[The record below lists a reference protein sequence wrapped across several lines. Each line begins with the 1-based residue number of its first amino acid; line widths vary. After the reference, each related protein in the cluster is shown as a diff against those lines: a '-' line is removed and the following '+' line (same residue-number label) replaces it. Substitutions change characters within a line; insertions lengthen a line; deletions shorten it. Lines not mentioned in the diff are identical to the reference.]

1 MNSNYSA
8 QEKNFAT
15 ALLHN
20 LWKYLL
26 LAASIVATVKIIFF
40 GFDIDEQ
47 YAVSMAYRLVQ
58 GDRMF
63 LEMWEPHQTSAFFSA
78 AFLWLYMQLF
88 HTLKYSVLFLRIVGV
103 VTQLLISILTYRAF
117 RKFVTENT
125 AFVIAVFYYNII
137 PKNSTVPDF
146 SNMLLWF
153 SMLLFLCLLYFFLAE
168 NNEIPGKYFCLIMSG
183 LSTSALVL
191 SYPTC
196 LFVVVPVSIG
206 ICCVSTFKN
215 RWCNLMCYL
224 FTCAFCGISWLSY
237 FLFHMS
243 FSRFVAGVS
252 AMFSDGSH
260 SDTFASKLRGL
271 FSYIYDILPLFLA
284 VALCSFVLWKFLN
297 VISKKRYAYSLIL
310 IILLAVEQILV
321 WYFMQKRLNYPG
333 LLSYFLLFL
342 AFRYYHLHRSE
353 VKDRTTISYAL
364 FWFGSIASLFLL
376 AAGFLASN
384 TQLYESIG
392 YVTIGIVVFLYFL
405 DKEQKRNR
413 CLWKVVIFAIIGTAI
428 LHKGFYVS
436 YLYGHDTIFVSRQKA
451 EDGPMAGIYGRYS
464 DGHEYNLRNQ
474 LLHTYIPERSN
485 LLLVS
490 NKTIMYLQG
499 DYVICNYSTISTPT
513 IDERLFQYWTLYP
526 DKVPEYIVWD
536 KGSEGYIATNP
547 EVNARLVENAEL
559 LVDDEGLLIY
569 RLPANPY

>member
-103 VTQLLISILTYRAF
+103 VTQLLISILTYRTF

-191 SYPTC
+191 S
-196 LFVVVPVSIG
+196 L
-206 ICCVSTFKN
+206 
-215 RWCNLMCYL
+215 
-224 FTCAFCGISWLSY
+224 
-237 FLFHMS
+237 
-243 FSRFVAGVS
+243 
-252 AMFSDGSH
+252 
-260 SDTFASKLRGL
+260 
-271 FSYIYDILPLFLA
+271 
-284 VALCSFVLWKFLN
+284 
-297 VISKKRYAYSLIL
+297 SLIR
-310 IILLAVEQILV
+310 I
-321 WYFMQKRLNYPG
+321 
-333 LLSYFLLFL
+333 
-342 AFRYYHLHRSE
+342 SE
-353 VKDRTTISYAL
+353 
-364 FWFGSIASLFLL
+364 
-376 AAGFLASN
+376 
-384 TQLYESIG
+384 
-392 YVTIGIVVFLYFL
+392 
-405 DKEQKRNR
+405 
-413 CLWKVVIFAIIGTAI
+413 
-428 LHKGFYVS
+428 
-436 YLYGHDTIFVSRQKA
+436 
-451 EDGPMAGIYGRYS
+451 
-464 DGHEYNLRNQ
+464 
-474 LLHTYIPERSN
+474 
-485 LLLVS
+485 
-490 NKTIMYLQG
+490 
-499 DYVICNYSTISTPT
+499 PT
-513 IDERLFQYWTLYP
+513 RP
-526 DKVPEYIVWD
+526 
-536 KGSEGYIATNP
+536 
-547 EVNARLVENAEL
+547 
-559 LVDDEGLLIY
+559 
-569 RLPANPY
+569 

>member
-103 VTQLLISILTYRAF
+103 VTQLLISILTYRTF

-168 NNEIPGKYFCLIMSG
+168 NNEIPGKYFYLIMSG

-206 ICCVSTFKN
+206 N
-215 RWCNLMCYL
+215 
-224 FTCAFCGISWLSY
+224 
-237 FLFHMS
+237 
-243 FSRFVAGVS
+243 
-252 AMFSDGSH
+252 
-260 SDTFASKLRGL
+260 
-271 FSYIYDILPLFLA
+271 
-284 VALCSFVLWKFLN
+284 
-297 VISKKRYAYSLIL
+297 
-310 IILLAVEQILV
+310 
-321 WYFMQKRLNYPG
+321 
-333 LLSYFLLFL
+333 
-342 AFRYYHLHRSE
+342 
-353 VKDRTTISYAL
+353 
-364 FWFGSIASLFLL
+364 
-376 AAGFLASN
+376 
-384 TQLYESIG
+384 
-392 YVTIGIVVFLYFL
+392 
-405 DKEQKRNR
+405 
-413 CLWKVVIFAIIGTAI
+413 KV
-428 LHKGFYVS
+428 
-436 YLYGHDTIFVSRQKA
+436 D
-451 EDGPMAGIYGRYS
+451 
-464 DGHEYNLRNQ
+464 
-474 LLHTYIPERSN
+474 
-485 LLLVS
+485 
-490 NKTIMYLQG
+490 
-499 DYVICNYSTISTPT
+499 
-513 IDERLFQYWTLYP
+513 
-526 DKVPEYIVWD
+526 
-536 KGSEGYIATNP
+536 
-547 EVNARLVENAEL
+547 
-559 LVDDEGLLIY
+559 
-569 RLPANPY
+569 